1 MYNPCVYEMC
11 VFLFEPRY
19 SKDCSNSQPANSKVA
34 SQLQIPTG
42 SHQLCSMSFATV
54 ATLAA
59 LKTSSHNGA
68 APTNADVRFTSPRYC
83 TSSSTA
89 KGDRHSPR
97 QLLAPKRVPL
107 ASARSRSSSANTASR
122 RLFLLVLLLL
132 QVLPHL
138 RLANSSPISAR
149 SDLNLGPSELSEHLW
164 TSTWDLPSSVSTA
177 GPQRPDRMP
186 EDMPGRTPDSMSDRM
201 PEDMPD
207 KMPEDMP
214 DRMPDGISD
223 TVPECLPD

>member
-1 MYNPCVYEMC
+1 MC

-122 RLFLLVLLLL
+122 RLIGRGGKVHGVWPGHMSISEISKEDVSRMAFC
-132 QVLPHL
+132 
-138 RLANSSPISAR
+138 SSNWTNNWASPDNAAQAIGPIPFCS
-149 SDLNLGPSELSEHLW
+149 
-164 TSTWDLPSSVSTA
+164 
-177 GPQRPDRMP
+177 
-186 EDMPGRTPDSMSDRM
+186 
-201 PEDMPD
+201 
-207 KMPEDMP
+207 
-214 DRMPDGISD
+214 
-223 TVPECLPD
+223 